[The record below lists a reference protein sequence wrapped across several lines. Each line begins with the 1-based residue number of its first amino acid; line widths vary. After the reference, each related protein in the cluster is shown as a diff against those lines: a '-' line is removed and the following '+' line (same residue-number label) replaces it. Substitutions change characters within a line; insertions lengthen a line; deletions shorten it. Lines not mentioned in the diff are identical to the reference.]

1 VNGRWDVVPVRAHD
15 PLVSCAAF
23 SLTFRF
29 DVEVR
34 VELFVGIDWAED
46 HHDIAVMDSTGKVR
60 AKGRISN
67 DLAGVAKAH
76 DLIASVVPAEVEDDD
91 QPVATTVGI
100 ETDRGLLV
108 RALVAV
114 GYRVLAVNPLAVD
127 RYRDRHRVSGAKSDP
142 GDAKVLADMVRTDA
156 HQHRPVAADS
166 DLAEAI
172 KLVARSHQ
180 SAIWSR
186 RRLANQ
192 VRSAL
197 REFYPAALEAFDE
210 LTHTDAVSV
219 LEIAP
224 TPERG
229 RGLSRSK
236 IASALRR
243 GGRQSY
249 IDARAEKIQAA
260 LRGEHLT
267 QPAVVAN
274 AYGAIVE
281 SLVKV
286 IAAHNRQIAELEEV
300 LTDHFGMHPDA
311 AILRSLPGLGVVT
324 GARVLGELGDDPNRY
339 DSAKARRNYAGTSPL
354 TVASGTRRTVRA
366 RHIRNRRLAD
376 ALHWWAFNAITR
388 SPGARALYDQRRAAG
403 DTHNGAL
410 RVVANRLVG
419 ILHGCLKTRTPYDE
433 HTAWAHRS
441 QLAA

>member
-1 VNGRWDVVPVRAHD
+1 M
-15 PLVSCAAF
+15 
-23 SLTFRF
+23 
-29 DVEVR
+29 
-34 VELFVGIDWAED
+34 LFVGVDWAED
-46 HHDIAVMDSTGKVR
+46 HHDVCVMDSEGRVR
-60 AKGRISN
+60 AKGRVSN
-67 DLAGVAKAH
+67 DLAGIAKLH
-76 DLIASVVPAEVEDDD
+76 DLIARGLDGDAEDD
-91 QPVATTVGI
+91 PEIVVGI

-114 GYRVLAVNPLAVD
+114 GYRVLAVNPLGVD
-127 RYRDRHRVSGAKSDP
+127 RYRDRVRVSGAKSDP
-142 GDAKVLADMVRTDA
+142 GDARVLADMVRTDA

-197 REFYPAALEAFDE
+197 REFFPAALEAFDD
-210 LTHTDAVSV
+210 LTHTDAIAV
-219 LEIAP
+219 LSAAP
-224 TPERG
+224 TPERA

-243 GGRQSY
+243 GGRQLN
-249 IDARAEKIQAA
+249 IETRAAKIQDLFRAE
-260 LRGEHLT
+260 HLA
-267 QPAVVAN
+267 QPTLVAD

-286 IAAHNRQIAELEEV
+286 IAAHNTQIAELETV
-300 LTDHFGMHPDA
+300 LTDHFSQHPDA

-324 GARVLGELGDDPNRY
+324 GARVLGEFGDDPDRY
-339 DSAKARRNYAGTSPL
+339 ESAKARRNYAGTSPL

-376 ALHWWAFNAITR
+376 ALHWWAFNALTR
-388 SPGARALYDQRRAAG
+388 SAGARALYDRRRAAG
-403 DTHNGAL
+403 DTHSGAL
-410 RVVANRLVG
+410 RVVANRLVA
-419 ILHGCLKTRTPYDE
+419 IMHGCLRTRTLYDE
-433 HTAWAHRS
+433 ATAWAHRNDI
-441 QLAA
+441 AA